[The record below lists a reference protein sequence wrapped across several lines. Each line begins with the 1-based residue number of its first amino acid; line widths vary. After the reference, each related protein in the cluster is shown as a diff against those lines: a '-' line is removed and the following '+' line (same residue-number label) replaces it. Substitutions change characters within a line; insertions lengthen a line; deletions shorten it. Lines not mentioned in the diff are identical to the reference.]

1 MRRLAT
7 ALGLA
12 VAAATAAQAQT
23 VIERQI
29 SSEPVETVITRNLD
43 GTTTIT
49 RRPLGPNTVV
59 TAPAPVLA
67 APVFPNPFAP
77 LFAAPAPT
85 MVETV
90 ETVEQPTTT
99 VVTREVV
106 RPRTVTRTVEPV
118 RRASTVRASERRLSP
133 AVRESYAMAYSPA
146 QREVIYRS
154 IVAERPVV
162 TREVVGAPMRITPT
176 VTTVASTPVTVGSTL
191 SRDAII
197 YEMPAD
203 VVASVPA
210 VRTYGYT
217 LVGDRVLLVDPASR
231 VIVDDLSY

>member
-1 MRRLAT
+1 M
-7 ALGLA
+7 
-12 VAAATAAQAQT
+12 
-23 VIERQI
+23 
-29 SSEPVETVITRNLD
+29 
-43 GTTTIT
+43 
-49 RRPLGPNTVV
+49 
-59 TAPAPVLA
+59 
-67 APVFPNPFAP
+67 
-77 LFAAPAPT
+77 
-85 MVETV
+85 METV
-90 ETVEQPTTT
+90 ETVEQPATT

-106 RPRTVTRTVEPV
+106 RPRTVTRTVEPA
-118 RRASTVRASERRLSP
+118 RRANTVRASERRLSP

-176 VTTVASTPVTVGSTL
+176 VTTVASAPITVGSTL
-191 SRDAII
+191 ARDAII

-217 LVGDRVLLVDPASR
+217 MVGDRVLLVDPASR
-231 VIVDDLSY
+231 VILDDLSY